1 MDQFTGMTKILAQIM
16 HMGVRCPTGL
26 TVIIPGSTTAA
37 GIINNTYYIKNAKTK
52 YSWYKKTKT
61 KS

>member
-37 GIINNTYYIKNAKTK
+37 GIINNTYYIRNAKTK
-52 YSWYKKTKT
+52 YSWYE
-61 KS
+61 